1 MVARDLQQSS
11 CSIHLLKQSH
21 LEQLFQNNNRQLLN
35 ISKDENISSMSLGNL
50 CQCSASLRVKM
61 CFLNGQK
68 IPPVFQIVP
77 TAFGPVSEWK
87 SAWLFVLPLQVFIYI
102 DTCIPCVLYTHIYAQ
117 SQLSQPFLMGEMLQS
132 LNLVAL
138 CWTLL
143 SLQGSPE
150 LDISLH
156 CGLTSGEQR
165 GRILLFLAASALP
178 NAAQG
183 LFGHLYGKVT
193 LLVYVW
199 CGVY

>member
-1 MVARDLQQSS
+1 M
-11 CSIHLLKQSH
+11 
-21 LEQLFQNNNRQLLN
+21 
-35 ISKDENISSMSLGNL
+35 
-50 CQCSASLRVKM
+50 
-61 CFLNGQK
+61 K
-68 IPPVFQIVP
+68 IPPPCLWAICASAQ
-77 TAFGPVSEWK
+77 PVSEWKCVSWMVRKYLLCFRLFPQPLVLSLSAWK
-87 SAWLFVLPLQVFIYI
+87 SAWLFVLPLPVFIYI

-150 LDISLH
+150 LDTSLQ

-165 GRILLFLAASALP
+165 GRILLFPAASALP